1 MAVFM
6 FAFDKDDKNSV
17 GEFKIHL
24 KPHPVTGEM
33 VPAPAPKPA
42 QKVETVE
49 NKKSEIKQAL
59 NGGATPSLGSIAKSS
74 TTCTEKTTIVHTGD
88 KVREARQ
95 KRYALATAIRK
106 IYVAEGKRRGL
117 LIPTTI
123 HRQSLC
129 KWAMTGDFVQLMR
142 DEATAKAFFA
152 GVQTCG
158 SVWCCPVCANR
169 IQEVRRQEIAL
180 AMKHFIN
187 QGKQAVMVTF
197 TFPHTRDDSLKEL
210 LVKQS
215 EALKKLRAGNV
226 WTLFKNR
233 IGFEGLV
240 RSLEVTRGGNGWH
253 PHTHELWFCNDNQDE
268 EKFKEFLVNRWLS
281 VCQKVGL
288 VGDEL
293 NQVEAFLLHSV
304 DVRFHCDTSDYLA
317 KMDDKSH
324 WGVDREIAKASTK
337 LGKAKGMHPFELA
350 YKGYSSL
357 WLEYSEAIKGKS
369 QLYWSQGLK
378 AQIGIKDKSDE
389 ELAEEQENEPQLIG
403 QLEKDEWFKVL
414 SKELR
419 AYVLDW
425 IEDGQTIKDI
435 KLLISLHKW

>member
-1 MAVFM
+1 VIL
-6 FAFDKDDKNSV
+6 FDKNNKNDV
-17 GEFKIHL
+17 
-24 KPHPVTGEM
+24 
-33 VPAPAPKPA
+33 
-42 QKVETVE
+42 
-49 NKKSEIKQAL
+49 SEAS
-59 NGGATPSLGSIAKSS
+59 NEAGTASLGSIAKSS
-74 TTCTEKTTIVHTGD
+74 TTYTQKTTVVHTGE

-106 IYVAEGKRRGL
+106 IYVEEGKRRGL

-180 AMKHFIN
+180 AMKHFIAKAKAK
-187 QGKQAVMVTF
+187 GVEGKFKQAVMVTF

-253 PHTHELWFCNDNQDE
+253 PHTHELWFCDYYQDE

-378 AQIGIKDKSDE
+378 ARVGIEDKSDE
-389 ELAEEQENEPQLIG
+389 DISKEQENEPLLVG
-403 QLEKDEWFKVL
+403 ELEKDEWFKVL